1 MSQSALYPG
10 WVMHRRVRP
19 RHHRFKYR
27 VFAMLLDLDEL
38 AALDR
43 TLSLF
48 AWNRGGLFSFHDKDH
63 GDGHDLRTWLD
74 AKLALAGITADGARR
89 VLCYPRIFG
98 YVFNPLSVW
107 FCHAKDGALK
117 AIIYEVHNTY
127 DERHAYVLPVPQDA
141 VPCVMVPEHRPGHAS
156 PDHGTHAA
164 DGTSMSVGRATPKIV
179 RHGCAKGFYVSP
191 FLSRDCAYQ
200 FRIRPPGEDVAIAIN
215 EEEAGAPILN
225 ASFAGTRRTLS
236 DGALLAMLLRYPL
249 MTLKVVAAIHYEAVR
264 LMLKGV
270 RRHPHTPKAQPA
282 E

>member
-48 AWNRGGLFSFHDKDH
+48 AWNRSGLFSFHDRDH

-107 FCHAKDGALK
+107 FCHAGDGALK

-127 DERHAYVLPVPQDA
+127 DERHAYVLPVGGDQ
-141 VPCVMVPEHRPGHAS
+141 
-156 PDHGTHAA
+156 
-164 DGTSMSVGRATPKIV
+164 KLV

-200 FRIRPPGEDVAIAIN
+200 FRIRPPGADVAIAIN

-225 ASFAGTRRTLS
+225 ASFAGSRRALT

-249 MTLKVVAAIHYEAVR
+249 MTLKVVVAIHYEAVR

-270 RRHPHTPKAQPA
+270 RRHPHSPKALPA